1 MKDYAAELA
10 VTLSAELYESLAAE
24 ARELGVPLE
33 WVIASLVVDTMEAR
47 TEPLKPIAA

>member
-1 MKDYAAELA
+1 MTDYTAELA

-33 WVIASLVVDTMEAR
+33 WIIASLIVDTMETAP
-47 TEPLKPIAA
+47 EPIAA